1 MEESNIA
8 RIGFF
13 GDKHEFEVYVVTD
26 DTCMIPHFHV
36 RDALKSG
43 VLNASLRL
51 DVYQYVLHG
60 KSKDRLQ
67 DYTLSLLADF
77 MAQPC
82 RSPHYRNNYEYT
94 VNIWNMNNE
103 TQLSIKFEDD
113 NIIIPDYQKTNI
125 NNKKD
130 TIMNKK
136 TVVCEYVGF
145 GHPDVVADM
154 ISDAI
159 LDEFLKKDPKTRA
172 GIEVMVKDNIVVLG
186 GEIKSQGRIDYDSI
200 VRRVFE
206 SLPYPANHH
215 LSADEIKV
223 INLIGKQ
230 SPEISRGVD
239 KEDGSVNAGDQGWVC
254 AMATNETE
262 DYLPLG
268 VHVAKKICQYV
279 ASQTELGL
287 GPDCKSQVIVDY
299 DKEGHGRIDSI
310 LVSTMHQG
318 NLENDR
324 QVIFSMIQDNKIG
337 FCNNIFSKYFL
348 CDDEPKIIINPNGE
362 WRIGGSVSDCG
373 ITGRKIVVNQFGG
386 YCPVGGGNLHG
397 KCMSKVD
404 RSAAYMCRYL
414 AKNIVAAGVASTA
427 IIELSYIIGEPQP
440 SSINVELTDNLYDAD
455 DVTEWIKANVDLSP
469 SGIIKRFD
477 GGYPRYFNTARF
489 GHYGKTDK
497 EMQDNRTALSYPWEK
512 TDLASDLFHF
522 LNTKK

>member
-1 MEESNIA
+1 
-8 RIGFF
+8 
-13 GDKHEFEVYVVTD
+13 
-26 DTCMIPHFHV
+26 
-36 RDALKSG
+36 
-43 VLNASLRL
+43 
-51 DVYQYVLHG
+51 
-60 KSKDRLQ
+60 
-67 DYTLSLLADF
+67 
-77 MAQPC
+77 
-82 RSPHYRNNYEYT
+82 
-94 VNIWNMNNE
+94 
-103 TQLSIKFEDD
+103 
-113 NIIIPDYQKTNI
+113 
-125 NNKKD
+125 
-130 TIMNKK
+130 MNKK

-154 ISDAI
+154 VSDAL
-159 LDEFLKKDPKTRA
+159 LDEFLRQDPDARA

-186 GEIKSQGRIDYDSI
+186 GEVKSKGRIDYDAT
-200 VRRVFE
+200 VRRVFS
-206 SLPYPANHH
+206 SLPYPASHH

-230 SPEISRGVD
+230 SPEISKGVD
-239 KEDGSVNAGDQGWVC
+239 QESGLIGAGDQGWVC
-254 AMATNETE
+254 SMATSETE

-268 VHVAKKICQYV
+268 VHIAKKICQYV
-279 ASQTELGL
+279 ASQKELGF
-287 GPDCKSQVIVDY
+287 GPDCKSQVIVEY
-299 DKEGHGRIDSI
+299 GEKGHGRIDSI

-318 NLENDR
+318 DLETDGKAIATMIRDNR
-324 QVIFSMIQDNKIG
+324 MGFSDY
-337 FCNNIFSKYFL
+337 IFSKYFL
-348 CDDEPKIIINPNGE
+348 CALQKPNIIVNPNGE
-362 WRIGGSVSDCG
+362 WRVGGSVSDCG
-373 ITGRKIVVNQFGG
+373 VTGRKIVVNQFGG
-386 YCPVGGGNLHG
+386 YAPVGGGNLHG
-397 KCMSKVD
+397 KDMSKVD